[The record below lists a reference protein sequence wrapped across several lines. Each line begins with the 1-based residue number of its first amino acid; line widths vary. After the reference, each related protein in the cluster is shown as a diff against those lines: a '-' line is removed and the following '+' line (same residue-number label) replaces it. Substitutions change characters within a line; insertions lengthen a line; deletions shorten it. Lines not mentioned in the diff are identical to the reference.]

1 MAEKML
7 ALPTVLREEIM
18 KFIPKLTS
26 VVLSAAIMA
35 QSVPFVY
42 AAEESIASSELSKD
56 IQISKPE
63 YAAGNMEADGL
74 LEPVTEDDPE
84 YHKYLENND
93 PYGIMTMSALWGAD
107 SLTHQNRFNGVSK
120 VYGID
125 VSYYQGNIDWK
136 KVKNSGVEFVIVRV
150 GYRGYGSS
158 GTLVEDPKFKTYLDG
173 AAKAGLKVGV
183 YFYTQA
189 ITTAEAQEEA
199 KFVLDRIKGYS
210 LQMPVYYDIESVDYD
225 TGRLDSAGLSKAQ
238 KTALCTAFCDTIIKS
253 GYSAGVYAN
262 YTWLNYYIDGAGLGK
277 KYPIWLAHY
286 TSNTNYDQRMDM
298 WQYSGSGTVSGI
310 SAYTDVNVWYSG
322 KLPLYV
328 SDLISVGNTSTSNTF
343 AWNGAPDATGYE
355 VYQGTSPSDT
365 SKKKIGDTK
374 NTYFTNSNKSTG
386 TMYKYMVR
394 AYSDAS
400 GKRVYGDYSEV
411 FTTCTLPA
419 NISKISASAR
429 GTSVTISWDKVSKAT
444 DYIVEHYVNG
454 VWEQVGTTSSLSYKV
469 NGITQNGV
477 NMFRVKARRNY
488 SGVYYNGGY
497 TYVNAEVTDIPSAVT
512 GIRSTSNTS
521 TSNTITWNA
530 STKAEGYEVYQ
541 WIGTNDSYKLIG
553 TTTSTKFTNSKK
565 SSGTMYRY
573 KVRAYNTVD
582 GQRIE
587 GAYSSELTTCTLPAN
602 VSFSLCSTDV
612 DSITLNWN
620 KVSKATGYQVEMYTN
635 GKWKTLSTLSGTSY
649 TASDLSQNTAY
660 RFRVRAI
667 RNYNYINYNGG
678 YTEKDITIRPANTP
692 EGLSSAMNTSSSNTI
707 TWKSVNGASGYTV
720 YQWAGVN
727 DPNKKIL
734 GDAEYP
740 YFTNAGKSSGTM
752 YSYKVK
758 AYYISDNVMQYSKP
772 AQLVTCTLPENVTV
786 TTAKRSGSNISLA
799 WNKVSKATGY
809 EIYVKSGSSWK
820 KLTTTS
826 GKSYTAKNLS
836 GTKTFRIRAYRK
848 YNGVNYYGAYTEKT
862 VK

>member
-1 MAEKML
+1 
-7 ALPTVLREEIM
+7 M
-18 KFIPKLTS
+18 KFIPKLTG

-42 AAEESIASSELSKD
+42 AAEKSIASSELSND

-63 YAAGNMEADGL
+63 YATGNMEADGL

-107 SLTHQNRFNGVSK
+107 SLTHQNRFSGVSK

-136 KVKNSGVEFVIVRV
+136 KVKNSGVEFVIIRV
-150 GYRGYGSS
+150 GYRGYGSA

-173 AAKAGLKVGV
+173 ATKAGLKVGV

-189 ITTAEAQEEA
+189 ITTAEAKAEA

-328 SDLISVGNTSTSNTF
+328 SDLISVANTSTSNKF

-355 VYQGTSPSDT
+355 VYQGTSPSDPN
-365 SKKKIGDTK
+365 KKKIGDTK
-374 NTYFTNSNKSTG
+374 DTYFTNSNKSTG

-400 GKRVYGDYSEV
+400 GKRVYGDYSDV

-454 VWEQVGTTSSLSYKV
+454 AWKQVGTTSSLSYKV

-477 NMFRVKARRNY
+477 NKFRVKARRNY

-573 KVRAYNTVD
+573 MVRAFNNVD

-635 GKWKTLSTLSGTSY
+635 GTWKTLSTLSGTSY

-667 RNYNYINYNGG
+667 RNYNYINYYGD

-692 EGLSSAMNTSSSNTI
+692 KGLSSSVNTSSSNTI
-707 TWKSVNGASGYTV
+707 TWESVNGVSGYSV
-720 YQWAGVN
+720 YQWIGTS
-727 DPNKKIL
+727 DSYKEL
-734 GDAEYP
+734 GDTAYP
-740 YFTNAGKSSGTM
+740 YYTNSGKSSGTM
-752 YSYKVK
+752 YTYRVK
-758 AYYISDNVMQYSKP
+758 AYYVSDNVMQYSKP
-772 AQLVTCTLPENVTV
+772 AQLVTCTLPANVTV
-786 TTAKRSGSNISLA
+786 KTAKRSGSNISLA

-809 EIYVKSGSSWK
+809 EIYVKSGRSWK

>member
-1 MAEKML
+1 
-7 ALPTVLREEIM
+7 M
-18 KFIPKLTS
+18 KFIPKLTG

-42 AAEESIASSELSKD
+42 AAEKSIASSELSND
-56 IQISKPE
+56 IQVSKPE
-63 YAAGNMEADGL
+63 YATGNMEADGL

-107 SLTHQNRFNGVSK
+107 SLTHQNRFSGISK

-136 KVKNSGVEFVIVRV
+136 KVKNSGVEFVIIRV
-150 GYRGYGSS
+150 GYRGYGSA

-173 AAKAGLKVGV
+173 ATKAGLKVGV

-189 ITTAEAQEEA
+189 ITTAEAQAEA

-262 YTWLNYYIDGAGLGK
+262 YTWLNYYIDGAGLGR

-328 SDLISVGNTSTSNTF
+328 SDLISVANTSTSNSF
-343 AWNGAPDATGYE
+343 AWNGASDATGYE
-355 VYQGTSPSDT
+355 VYQGTSPSDPN
-365 SKKKIGDTK
+365 KKKIGDTK

-400 GKRVYGDYSEV
+400 GKRVYGDYSDV

-429 GTSVTISWDKVSKAT
+429 GTSVTISWNKVSKAT

-454 VWEQVGTTSSLSYKV
+454 AWKQVGTTSSLSYKV

-497 TYVNAEVTDIPSAVT
+497 TYVNAEVTDIPSTVT
-512 GIRSTSNTS
+512 GIRSNSNTS

-530 STKAEGYEVYQ
+530 SKKAEGYEIYQ
-541 WIGTNDSYKLIG
+541 WIGTTDSYKLIG

-573 KVRAYNTVD
+573 KVRAFNNVD

-587 GAYSSELTTCTLPAN
+587 GAYSSEFTTCTLPAN

-635 GKWKTLSTLSGTSY
+635 GTWKTLSTLSGTSY
-649 TASDLSQNTAY
+649 TVSDLSQNTAY

-667 RNYNYINYNGG
+667 RNYNYINYYGG

-692 EGLSSAMNTSSSNTI
+692 EGLSSSANTSSSNTI
-707 TWKSVNGASGYTV
+707 TWKSMNGVSGYSV
-720 YQWAGVN
+720 YQWIGTT
-727 DPNKKIL
+727 DSYRKL
-734 GDAEYP
+734 GDNAYP
-740 YFTNAGKSSGTM
+740 YYTNSGKSSGTM
-752 YSYKVK
+752 YTYRVK
-758 AYYISDNVMQYSKP
+758 AYYVSDNVMQYSKP
-772 AQLVTCTLPENVTV
+772 AQVVTCTLPANVTV
-786 TTAKRSGSNISLA
+786 KTAKRSGSKISLA

-809 EIYVKSGSSWK
+809 EIYVKSGRSWK
-820 KLTTTS
+820 ELTTTS
-826 GKSYTAKNLS
+826 GKSYTAKNMS
-836 GTKTFRIRAYRK
+836 GTKTFKIRAYRK

>member
-1 MAEKML
+1 
-7 ALPTVLREEIM
+7 M
-18 KFIPKLTS
+18 KFIPKLTG

-42 AAEESIASSELSKD
+42 AAEKSIASSELSND

-63 YAAGNMEADGL
+63 YATGNMEADGL

-107 SLTHQNRFNGVSK
+107 SLTHQNRFSGISK

-136 KVKNSGVEFVIVRV
+136 KVKNSGVEFVIIRV
-150 GYRGYGSS
+150 GYRGYGSA

-173 AAKAGLKVGV
+173 ATKAGLKVGV

-189 ITTAEAQEEA
+189 ITTAEAKAEA

-262 YTWLNYYIDGAGLGK
+262 YTWLNYYIDGAGLGR

-328 SDLISVGNTSTSNTF
+328 SDLISVANTSTSNSF

-355 VYQGTSPSDT
+355 VYQGTSPSDPN
-365 SKKKIGDTK
+365 KKKIGDTK

-454 VWEQVGTTSSLSYKV
+454 AWKQVGTTSSLSYKV

-497 TYVNAEVTDIPSAVT
+497 TYVNAEVTDIPSTVT

-530 STKAEGYEVYQ
+530 SKKAEGYEIYQ
-541 WIGTNDSYKLIG
+541 WIGTTDSYKLIG

-573 KVRAYNTVD
+573 KVRAFNNVD

-587 GAYSSELTTCTLPAN
+587 GAYSSEFTTCTLPAN

-635 GKWKTLSTLSGTSY
+635 GTWKTLSTLSGTSY
-649 TASDLSQNTAY
+649 TVSNLSQKTAY

-667 RNYNYINYNGG
+667 RNYNYINYYGD

-692 EGLSSAMNTSSSNTI
+692 EGLSSSVNTSSSNTI
-707 TWKSVNGASGYTV
+707 TWKSVNGVSGYSV
-720 YQWAGVN
+720 YQWIGTS
-727 DPNKKIL
+727 DSYKKL
-734 GDAEYP
+734 GDTAYP
-740 YFTNAGKSSGTM
+740 YYTNSGKSSGTM
-752 YSYKVK
+752 YTYRVK
-758 AYYISDNVMQYSKP
+758 AYYVSDNVMQYSKP
-772 AQLVTCTLPENVTV
+772 AQVVTCTLPANVTV

-799 WNKVSKATGY
+799 WNKASKATGY

>member
-1 MAEKML
+1 
-7 ALPTVLREEIM
+7 M
-18 KFIPKLTS
+18 KFIPKLTG

-42 AAEESIASSELSKD
+42 AAEKSIASSELSND

-63 YAAGNMEADGL
+63 YATGNMEADGL

-107 SLTHQNRFNGVSK
+107 SLTHQNRFSGISK

-136 KVKNSGVEFVIVRV
+136 KVKNSGVEFVIIRV
-150 GYRGYGSS
+150 GYRGYGSA

-173 AAKAGLKVGV
+173 ATKAGLKVGV

-189 ITTAEAQEEA
+189 ITTAEAKAEA

-328 SDLISVGNTSTSNTF
+328 SDLISVANTSTSNKF

-355 VYQGTSPSDT
+355 VYQGTSPSDPH
-365 SKKKIGDTK
+365 KKKIGDTK

-400 GKRVYGDYSEV
+400 GKRVYGDYSDV

-454 VWEQVGTTSSLSYKV
+454 AWKQVGTTSSLSYKV

-477 NMFRVKARRNY
+477 NKFRVKARRNY

-497 TYVNAEVTDIPSAVT
+497 TYVNAEVTDIPSTVT

-530 STKAEGYEVYQ
+530 SKKAEGYEIYQ

-573 KVRAYNTVD
+573 KVRAFNTVD
-582 GQRIE
+582 GQRIG

-635 GKWKTLSTLSGTSY
+635 GTWKTLSTLSGTSY
-649 TASDLSQNTAY
+649 TASDLSQKTAY

-667 RNYNYINYNGG
+667 RNYNYINYYGD

-692 EGLSSAMNTSSSNTI
+692 KGLSSSVNTSSSNTI
-707 TWKSVNGASGYTV
+707 TWESVNGVSGYSV
-720 YQWAGVN
+720 YQWIGTS
-727 DPNKKIL
+727 DSYKEL
-734 GDAEYP
+734 GDTAYP
-740 YFTNAGKSSGTM
+740 YYTNSGKSSGTM
-752 YSYKVK
+752 YTYRVK
-758 AYYISDNVMQYSKP
+758 AYYVSDNVMQYSKP
-772 AQLVTCTLPENVTV
+772 AQLVTCTLPANVTV
-786 TTAKRSGSNISLA
+786 KTAKRSGSNISLA

>member
-1 MAEKML
+1 
-7 ALPTVLREEIM
+7 M
-18 KFIPKLTS
+18 KFIPKLTG

-42 AAEESIASSELSKD
+42 AAEESIASSELSND
-56 IQISKPE
+56 LQVSKPE
-63 YAAGNMEADGL
+63 YATGNMEADSL

-107 SLTHQNRFNGVSK
+107 SLTHQNRFSGVSK

-136 KVKNSGVEFVIVRV
+136 KVKNSGVEFVIIRV
-150 GYRGYGSS
+150 GYRGYGSA

-262 YTWLNYYIDGAGLGK
+262 YTWLNYYIDGAGLGR

-328 SDLISVGNTSTSNTF
+328 SDLISVANTSTSNTF

-355 VYQGTSPSDT
+355 VYQGTSPSDPN
-365 SKKKIGDTK
+365 KKKIGDTK

-454 VWEQVGTTSSLSYKV
+454 AWKQVGTTSSLSYKV

-477 NMFRVKARRNY
+477 NKFRVKARRNY

-497 TYVNAEVTDIPSAVT
+497 TYVNAEVTDIPSTVT
-512 GIRSTSNTS
+512 GVRSTSNTS

-530 STKAEGYEVYQ
+530 STKAEGYEIYQ
-541 WIGTNDSYKLIG
+541 WIGTTDSYKLIG

-573 KVRAYNTVD
+573 KVRAFNNVD

-587 GAYSSELTTCTLPAN
+587 GAYSSEFTTCTLPAN

-635 GKWKTLSTLSGTSY
+635 GTWKTLSTLSGTSY

-667 RNYNYINYNGG
+667 RNYNYINYYGD

-692 EGLSSAMNTSSSNTI
+692 EGLSSSVNTSSSNTI
-707 TWKSVNGASGYTV
+707 TWESMNGVSGYSV
-720 YQWAGVN
+720 YQWIGTT
-727 DPNKKIL
+727 DSYKKL
-734 GDAEYP
+734 GDTAYP
-740 YFTNAGKSSGTM
+740 YYTNSGKSSGTM
-752 YSYKVK
+752 YTYRVK
-758 AYYISDNVMQYSKP
+758 AYYVSDNVMQYSKP
-772 AQLVTCTLPENVTV
+772 AQVVTCTLPANVTV

-848 YNGVNYYGAYTEKT
+848 YNGVNYYGVYTEKT

>member
-1 MAEKML
+1 
-7 ALPTVLREEIM
+7 M
-18 KFIPKLTS
+18 KFISKLTG

-42 AAEESIASSELSKD
+42 AAEESIASSELSND
-56 IQISKPE
+56 LQVSKPE
-63 YAAGNMEADGL
+63 YATGNMEADSL

-107 SLTHQNRFNGVSK
+107 SLTHQNRFSGISK

-136 KVKNSGVEFVIVRV
+136 KVKNSGVEFVIIRV
-150 GYRGYGSS
+150 GYRGYGSA

-173 AAKAGLKVGV
+173 ATKAGLKVGV

-189 ITTAEAQEEA
+189 ITTAEAQAEA

-328 SDLISVGNTSTSNTF
+328 SDLISVANTSTSNTF

-355 VYQGTSPSDT
+355 VYQGTSPSDPH
-365 SKKKIGDTK
+365 KKKIGDTK
-374 NTYFTNSNKSTG
+374 DTYFTNSNKSTG

-400 GKRVYGDYSEV
+400 GKRVYGDYSDV

-429 GTSVTISWDKVSKAT
+429 GTSVTISWNKVSKAT
-444 DYIVEHYVNG
+444 DYVVEHNVNG
-454 VWEQVGTTSSLSYKV
+454 TWKQVGTTSSLSYKV

-497 TYVNAEVTDIPSAVT
+497 TYVNAEVTDIPSTVT

-530 STKAEGYEVYQ
+530 SKKAEGYEVYQ

-573 KVRAYNTVD
+573 KVRAFNNVD

-587 GAYSSELTTCTLPAN
+587 GAYSSEFTTCTLPAN

-635 GKWKTLSTLSGTSY
+635 GTWKTLSTLSGTSY
-649 TASDLSQNTAY
+649 TVSDLSQNTAY

-667 RNYNYINYNGG
+667 RNYNYINYYGG

-692 EGLSSAMNTSSSNTI
+692 EGLSSSANTSSSNTI
-707 TWKSVNGASGYTV
+707 TWKSMNGVSGYSV
-720 YQWAGVN
+720 YQWIGTT
-727 DPNKKIL
+727 DSYRKL
-734 GDAEYP
+734 GDNAYP
-740 YFTNAGKSSGTM
+740 YYTNSGKSSGTM
-752 YSYKVK
+752 YTYRVK
-758 AYYISDNVMQYSKP
+758 AYYVSDNVMQYSKP
-772 AQLVTCTLPENVTV
+772 AQVVTCTLPANVTV
-786 TTAKRSGSNISLA
+786 KTAKRSGSKISLA

-809 EIYVKSGSSWK
+809 EIYVKSGRSWK
-820 KLTTTS
+820 KLATTS
-826 GKSYTAKNLS
+826 GKSYTAKNMS
-836 GTKTFRIRAYRK
+836 GTKTFKIRAYRK

>member
-1 MAEKML
+1 
-7 ALPTVLREEIM
+7 
-18 KFIPKLTS
+18 
-26 VVLSAAIMA
+26 
-35 QSVPFVY
+35 
-42 AAEESIASSELSKD
+42 
-56 IQISKPE
+56 
-63 YAAGNMEADGL
+63 
-74 LEPVTEDDPE
+74 
-84 YHKYLENND
+84 
-93 PYGIMTMSALWGAD
+93 
-107 SLTHQNRFNGVSK
+107 
-120 VYGID
+120 
-125 VSYYQGNIDWK
+125 
-136 KVKNSGVEFVIVRV
+136 
-150 GYRGYGSS
+150 
-158 GTLVEDPKFKTYLDG
+158 
-173 AAKAGLKVGV
+173 
-183 YFYTQA
+183 
-189 ITTAEAQEEA
+189 
-199 KFVLDRIKGYS
+199 
-210 LQMPVYYDIESVDYD
+210 
-225 TGRLDSAGLSKAQ
+225 
-238 KTALCTAFCDTIIKS
+238 
-253 GYSAGVYAN
+253 
-262 YTWLNYYIDGAGLGK
+262 
-277 KYPIWLAHY
+277 
-286 TSNTNYDQRMDM
+286 M

-328 SDLISVGNTSTSNTF
+328 SDLISVANTSTSNTF

-355 VYQGTSPSDT
+355 VYQGTSPSDPN
-365 SKKKIGDTK
+365 KKKIGDTK

-454 VWEQVGTTSSLSYKV
+454 AWKQVGTTSSLSYKV

-477 NMFRVKARRNY
+477 NKFRVKARRNY

-497 TYVNAEVTDIPSAVT
+497 TYVNAEVTDIPSTVT

-530 STKAEGYEVYQ
+530 STKAEGYEIYQ
-541 WIGTNDSYKLIG
+541 WIGTTDSYKLIG

-573 KVRAYNTVD
+573 KVRAFNNVD

-602 VSFSLCSTDV
+602 VSFSLCSTNV

-635 GKWKTLSTLSGTSY
+635 GTWKTLSTLSGTSY
-649 TASDLSQNTAY
+649 TASDLSQKTAY

-667 RNYNYINYNGG
+667 RNYNYINYYGD

-692 EGLSSAMNTSSSNTI
+692 EGLSSSVNTSSSNTI
-707 TWKSVNGASGYTV
+707 TWESVNGISGYSV
-720 YQWAGVN
+720 YQWIGTT
-727 DPNKKIL
+727 DSYKKL
-734 GDAEYP
+734 GDTAYP
-740 YFTNAGKSSGTM
+740 YYTNSGKSSGTM
-752 YSYKVK
+752 YTYRVK
-758 AYYISDNVMQYSKP
+758 AYYVSDNVMQYSKP
-772 AQLVTCTLPENVTV
+772 AQVVTCTLPANITV

-809 EIYVKSGSSWK
+809 EIYVKSGRSWK

-826 GKSYTAKNLS
+826 GKSYTAKKLS

>member
-1 MAEKML
+1 
-7 ALPTVLREEIM
+7 
-18 KFIPKLTS
+18 
-26 VVLSAAIMA
+26 
-35 QSVPFVY
+35 
-42 AAEESIASSELSKD
+42 
-56 IQISKPE
+56 
-63 YAAGNMEADGL
+63 
-74 LEPVTEDDPE
+74 
-84 YHKYLENND
+84 
-93 PYGIMTMSALWGAD
+93 
-107 SLTHQNRFNGVSK
+107 
-120 VYGID
+120 
-125 VSYYQGNIDWK
+125 
-136 KVKNSGVEFVIVRV
+136 
-150 GYRGYGSS
+150 
-158 GTLVEDPKFKTYLDG
+158 
-173 AAKAGLKVGV
+173 
-183 YFYTQA
+183 
-189 ITTAEAQEEA
+189 
-199 KFVLDRIKGYS
+199 
-210 LQMPVYYDIESVDYD
+210 
-225 TGRLDSAGLSKAQ
+225 
-238 KTALCTAFCDTIIKS
+238 
-253 GYSAGVYAN
+253 
-262 YTWLNYYIDGAGLGK
+262 
-277 KYPIWLAHY
+277 
-286 TSNTNYDQRMDM
+286 M

-328 SDLISVGNTSTSNTF
+328 SDLISVANTSTSNTF

-444 DYIVEHYVNG
+444 VYFVEHYGNG

-469 NGITQNGV
+469 NGIIQNGV

-620 KVSKATGYQVEMYTN
+620 KVSKATGYQVEMYKN

-707 TWKSVNGASGYTV
+707 TWESMNGVSGYSV
-720 YQWAGVN
+720 YQWIGTS
-727 DPNKKIL
+727 DSYKKL
-734 GDAEYP
+734 GDTAYP
-740 YFTNAGKSSGTM
+740 YYTNSGKSSGTM
-752 YSYKVK
+752 YTYRVK
-758 AYYISDNVMQYSKP
+758 AYYVSDNVMQYSKP
-772 AQLVTCTLPENVTV
+772 AQVVTCTLPANVTV

-809 EIYVKSGSSWK
+809 EIYVKSGRSWK

-848 YNGVNYYGAYTEKT
+848 YNGVNYYGGYTEKT

>member
-1 MAEKML
+1 
-7 ALPTVLREEIM
+7 M
-18 KFIPKLTS
+18 KFIPKLTG

-42 AAEESIASSELSKD
+42 AAEESIASSELSND
-56 IQISKPE
+56 IQVSKPE
-63 YAAGNMEADGL
+63 YATGNMEADSL

-107 SLTHQNRFNGVSK
+107 SLTHQNRFSGISK

-136 KVKNSGVEFVIVRV
+136 KVKNSGVEFVIIRV
-150 GYRGYGSS
+150 GYRGYGSA

-173 AAKAGLKVGV
+173 ATKAGLKVGV

-328 SDLISVGNTSTSNTF
+328 SDLISVANTSTSNSF

-355 VYQGTSPSDT
+355 VYQGTSPSDPN
-365 SKKKIGDTK
+365 KKKIGDTK

-400 GKRVYGDYSEV
+400 GKRVYGDYSDV

-454 VWEQVGTTSSLSYKV
+454 AWKQVGTTSSLSYKV

-477 NMFRVKARRNY
+477 NKFRVKARRNY

-497 TYVNAEVTDIPSAVT
+497 TYVNAEVTDIPSTVT

-530 STKAEGYEVYQ
+530 STKAEGYEIYQ
-541 WIGTNDSYKLIG
+541 WIGTTDSYKLIG

-573 KVRAYNTVD
+573 KVRAFNNVD

-587 GAYSSELTTCTLPAN
+587 GAYSSEFTTCTLPAN

-635 GKWKTLSTLSGTSY
+635 GTWKTLSTLSGTSY
-649 TASDLSQNTAY
+649 TASDLSQKTAY

-667 RNYNYINYNGG
+667 RNYNYINYYGD

-692 EGLSSAMNTSSSNTI
+692 EGLSSSVNTSSSNTI
-707 TWKSVNGASGYTV
+707 TWKSMNGVSGYSV
-720 YQWAGVN
+720 YQWIGTT
-727 DPNKKIL
+727 DSYKKL
-734 GDAEYP
+734 GDTAYP
-740 YFTNAGKSSGTM
+740 YYTNSGKSSGTM
-752 YSYKVK
+752 YTYRVK
-758 AYYISDNVMQYSKP
+758 AYYVSDNVMQYSKP
-772 AQLVTCTLPENVTV
+772 AQVVTCTLPANVTV

-809 EIYVKSGSSWK
+809 EIYVKSGRSWK

>member
-1 MAEKML
+1 
-7 ALPTVLREEIM
+7 M
-18 KFIPKLTS
+18 KFIPKLTG

-35 QSVPFVY
+35 QSVPLVY
-42 AAEESIASSELSKD
+42 AAEKSIASSELLND

-63 YAAGNMEADGL
+63 YATGNMEADGL

-107 SLTHQNRFNGVSK
+107 SLTHQNRFSGVSK

-136 KVKNSGVEFVIVRV
+136 KVKNSGVEFVIIRV
-150 GYRGYGSS
+150 GYRGYGSA

-173 AAKAGLKVGV
+173 ATKAGLKVGV

-189 ITTAEAQEEA
+189 ITTAEAKAEA

-328 SDLISVGNTSTSNTF
+328 SDLISVANTSTSNKF

-355 VYQGTSPSDT
+355 VYQGTSPSDPH
-365 SKKKIGDTK
+365 KKKIGDTK

-400 GKRVYGDYSEV
+400 GKRVYGDYSDV

-454 VWEQVGTTSSLSYKV
+454 AWKQVGTTSSLSYKV

-477 NMFRVKARRNY
+477 NKFRVKARRNY

-512 GIRSTSNTS
+512 GVRSTSNTS

-530 STKAEGYEVYQ
+530 SKKAEGYEIYQ

-573 KVRAYNTVD
+573 KVRAFNTVD

-635 GKWKTLSTLSGTSY
+635 GTWKTLSTLSGTSY
-649 TASDLSQNTAY
+649 TASDLSQKTAY
-660 RFRVRAI
+660 RFRVRAT
-667 RNYNYINYNGG
+667 RNYNYINYYGD

-692 EGLSSAMNTSSSNTI
+692 EGLSSSANTSSSNTI
-707 TWKSVNGASGYTV
+707 TWESVNGVSGYSV
-720 YQWAGVN
+720 YQWIGTT
-727 DPNKKIL
+727 DSYKEL
-734 GDAEYP
+734 GDTIYP
-740 YFTNAGKSSGTM
+740 YYTNSGKSSGTM
-752 YSYKVK
+752 YTYRVK
-758 AYYISDNVMQYSKP
+758 AYYVSDNVMQYSKP
-772 AQLVTCTLPENVTV
+772 AQVVTCTLPANVTV
-786 TTAKRSGSNISLA
+786 KTAKRSGSNISLA

-809 EIYVKSGSSWK
+809 EIYVKSGRSWK

>member
-1 MAEKML
+1 
-7 ALPTVLREEIM
+7 M
-18 KFIPKLTS
+18 KFIPKLTG

-42 AAEESIASSELSKD
+42 AAEESIASSELSND
-56 IQISKPE
+56 LQVSKPE
-63 YAAGNMEADGL
+63 YATGNMEADSL

-107 SLTHQNRFNGVSK
+107 SLTHQNRFSGVSK

-136 KVKNSGVEFVIVRV
+136 KVKNSGVEFVIIRV
-150 GYRGYGSS
+150 GYRGYGSA

-328 SDLISVGNTSTSNTF
+328 SDLISVANTSTSNTF

-355 VYQGTSPSDT
+355 VYQGTSPSDPN
-365 SKKKIGDTK
+365 KKKIGDTK

-400 GKRVYGDYSEV
+400 GKRVYGDYSDV

-454 VWEQVGTTSSLSYKV
+454 AWKQVGTTSSLSYKV

-477 NMFRVKARRNY
+477 NKFRVKARRNY

-497 TYVNAEVTDIPSAVT
+497 TYVNAEVTDIPSTVT

-530 STKAEGYEVYQ
+530 STKAEGYEIYQ
-541 WIGTNDSYKLIG
+541 WIGTTDSYKLIG

-573 KVRAYNTVD
+573 KVRAFNNVD

-587 GAYSSELTTCTLPAN
+587 GAYSSEFTTCTLPAN

-635 GKWKTLSTLSGTSY
+635 GTWKTLSTLSGTSY

-667 RNYNYINYNGG
+667 RNYNYINYYGD

-692 EGLSSAMNTSSSNTI
+692 KGLSSSVNTSSSNTI
-707 TWKSVNGASGYTV
+707 TWESMNGVSGYSV
-720 YQWAGVN
+720 YQWIGTT
-727 DPNKKIL
+727 DSYKKL
-734 GDAEYP
+734 GETAYP
-740 YFTNAGKSSGTM
+740 YYTNSGKSSGTM
-752 YSYKVK
+752 YTYRVK
-758 AYYISDNVMQYSKP
+758 AYYVSDNVMQYSKP
-772 AQLVTCTLPENVTV
+772 AQVVTCTLPANVTV

>member
-1 MAEKML
+1 
-7 ALPTVLREEIM
+7 M
-18 KFIPKLTS
+18 KFIPKLTG

-42 AAEESIASSELSKD
+42 AAEKSIASSELSND

-63 YAAGNMEADGL
+63 YATGNMEADGL

-107 SLTHQNRFNGVSK
+107 SLTHQNRFSGVSK

-136 KVKNSGVEFVIVRV
+136 KVKNSGVEFVIIRV
-150 GYRGYGSS
+150 GYRGYGSA

-173 AAKAGLKVGV
+173 ATKAGLKVGV

-189 ITTAEAQEEA
+189 ITTAEAKAEA

-238 KTALCTAFCDTIIKS
+238 KTALCTSFCDTIIKS

-328 SDLISVGNTSTSNTF
+328 SDLISVANTSTSNKF

-355 VYQGTSPSDT
+355 VYQGTSPSDPH
-365 SKKKIGDTK
+365 KKKIGDTK

-400 GKRVYGDYSEV
+400 GKRVYGDYSDV

-454 VWEQVGTTSSLSYKV
+454 AWKQVGTTSSLSYKV

-477 NMFRVKARRNY
+477 NKFRVKARRNY

-512 GIRSTSNTS
+512 GVRSTSNTS

-530 STKAEGYEVYQ
+530 SKKAEGYEIYQ

-573 KVRAYNTVD
+573 KVRAFNTVD

-635 GKWKTLSTLSGTSY
+635 GTWKTLSTLSGTSY
-649 TASDLSQNTAY
+649 TASDLSQKTAY

-667 RNYNYINYNGG
+667 RNYNYINYYGD

-692 EGLSSAMNTSSSNTI
+692 KGLSSSVNTSSSNTI
-707 TWKSVNGASGYTV
+707 TWESVNGVSGYSV
-720 YQWAGVN
+720 YQWIGTS
-727 DPNKKIL
+727 DSYKEL
-734 GDAEYP
+734 GDTAYP
-740 YFTNAGKSSGTM
+740 YYTNSGKSSGTM
-752 YSYKVK
+752 YTYRVK
-758 AYYISDNVMQYSKP
+758 AYYVSDNVMQYSKP
-772 AQLVTCTLPENVTV
+772 AQLVTCTLPANVTV
-786 TTAKRSGSNISLA
+786 KTAKRSGSNISLA

>member
-1 MAEKML
+1 
-7 ALPTVLREEIM
+7 
-18 KFIPKLTS
+18 
-26 VVLSAAIMA
+26 
-35 QSVPFVY
+35 
-42 AAEESIASSELSKD
+42 
-56 IQISKPE
+56 
-63 YAAGNMEADGL
+63 
-74 LEPVTEDDPE
+74 
-84 YHKYLENND
+84 
-93 PYGIMTMSALWGAD
+93 
-107 SLTHQNRFNGVSK
+107 
-120 VYGID
+120 
-125 VSYYQGNIDWK
+125 
-136 KVKNSGVEFVIVRV
+136 
-150 GYRGYGSS
+150 
-158 GTLVEDPKFKTYLDG
+158 
-173 AAKAGLKVGV
+173 
-183 YFYTQA
+183 
-189 ITTAEAQEEA
+189 
-199 KFVLDRIKGYS
+199 
-210 LQMPVYYDIESVDYD
+210 MPVYYDIESVDYD

-262 YTWLNYYIDGAGLGK
+262 YTWLNYYMDGAGLGK

-328 SDLISVGNTSTSNTF
+328 SDLISVANTSTSNKF

-355 VYQGTSPSDT
+355 VYQGTSPSDPN
-365 SKKKIGDTK
+365 KKKIGDTK
-374 NTYFTNSNKSTG
+374 DTFFTNSNKSTG

-400 GKRVYGDYSEV
+400 GKRVYGDYSDV

-454 VWEQVGTTSSLSYKV
+454 AWKQVGTTSSLSYKV

-477 NMFRVKARRNY
+477 NKFRVKARRNY

-497 TYVNAEVTDIPSAVT
+497 TYVNAEVTDIPSTVT

-530 STKAEGYEVYQ
+530 SKKAEGYEIYQ

-573 KVRAYNTVD
+573 KVRAFNTVD

-635 GKWKTLSTLSGTSY
+635 GTWKTLSTLSGTSY
-649 TASDLSQNTAY
+649 TASDLSQKTAY

-667 RNYNYINYNGG
+667 RNYNYINYYGD

-692 EGLSSAMNTSSSNTI
+692 EGLSSSVNTSSSNTI
-707 TWKSVNGASGYTV
+707 TWESVNGVSGYSV
-720 YQWAGVN
+720 YQWIGTT
-727 DPNKKIL
+727 DSYKKL
-734 GDAEYP
+734 GDTAYP
-740 YFTNAGKSSGTM
+740 YYTNSGKSSGTM
-752 YSYKVK
+752 YTYRVK
-758 AYYISDNVMQYSKP
+758 AYYVSDNVMQYSKP
-772 AQLVTCTLPENVTV
+772 AQVVTCTLPANVTV
-786 TTAKRSGSNISLA
+786 KTAKRSGSNISLA

>member
-1 MAEKML
+1 
-7 ALPTVLREEIM
+7 M
-18 KFIPKLTS
+18 KFIPKLTG

-42 AAEESIASSELSKD
+42 AAEKSIASSELSND

-63 YAAGNMEADGL
+63 YATGNMEADGL

-107 SLTHQNRFNGVSK
+107 SLTHQNRFSGISK

-125 VSYYQGNIDWK
+125 GSYYQGNIDWK
-136 KVKNSGVEFVIVRV
+136 KVKNSGVEFVIIRV
-150 GYRGYGSS
+150 GYRGYGSA

-173 AAKAGLKVGV
+173 ATKAGLKVGV

-189 ITTAEAQEEA
+189 ITTAEAKAEA

-328 SDLISVGNTSTSNTF
+328 SDLISVANTSTSNTF

-355 VYQGTSPSDT
+355 VYQGTSPSDPK
-365 SKKKIGDTK
+365 KKKIGDTE

-400 GKRVYGDYSEV
+400 GKRVYGDYSDV

-429 GTSVTISWDKVSKAT
+429 GTSVTINWDKVSKAT

-454 VWEQVGTTSSLSYKV
+454 AWKQVGTTSSLSYKV

-477 NMFRVKARRNY
+477 NKFRVKARRNY

-497 TYVNAEVTDIPSAVT
+497 TYVNAEVTDIPSTVT

-573 KVRAYNTVD
+573 KVRAFNNVD

-620 KVSKATGYQVEMYTN
+620 KISKATGYQVEMYTN
-635 GKWKTLSTLSGTSY
+635 GTWKTLSTLSGTSY
-649 TASDLSQNTAY
+649 TASDLSQKTAY

-667 RNYNYINYNGG
+667 RNYNYINYYGD

-692 EGLSSAMNTSSSNTI
+692 EGLSSSANTSSSNTI
-707 TWKSVNGASGYTV
+707 TWESVNGVSGYSV
-720 YQWAGVN
+720 YQWIGTT
-727 DPNKKIL
+727 DSYKKL
-734 GDAEYP
+734 GDAAYP
-740 YFTNAGKSSGTM
+740 YYINSGKSSGTM
-752 YSYKVK
+752 YTYRVK
-758 AYYISDNVMQYSKP
+758 AYYVSDNVMQYSKP
-772 AQLVTCTLPENVTV
+772 AQLVTCTLPANVTV
-786 TTAKRSGSNISLA
+786 KTAKRSGSNISLA

-809 EIYVKSGSSWK
+809 EIYVKSGRSWK

>member
-1 MAEKML
+1 
-7 ALPTVLREEIM
+7 M

-42 AAEESIASSELSKD
+42 AAEESIASGELSND

-63 YAAGNMEADGL
+63 YATGNIEADGL

-107 SLTHQNRFNGVSK
+107 SLTHQNRFSGISK

-136 KVKNSGVEFVIVRV
+136 KVKNSGVEFVIIRV
-150 GYRGYGSS
+150 GYRGYGSA

-173 AAKAGLKVGV
+173 ATKAGLKVGV

-189 ITTAEAQEEA
+189 ITTAEAQAEA

-328 SDLISVGNTSTSNTF
+328 SDLISVKNTSTSNTF
-343 AWNGAPDATGYE
+343 AWNGASDATGYE
-355 VYQGTSPSDT
+355 VYQGTSPSDPN
-365 SKKKIGDTK
+365 KKKIGDTK

-400 GKRVYGDYSEV
+400 GKRVYGDYSDV

-429 GTSVTISWDKVSKAT
+429 GTSVTISWNKVSKAT

-454 VWEQVGTTSSLSYKV
+454 TWKQVGTTSSLSYKV

-497 TYVNAEVTDIPSAVT
+497 TYVNAEVTDIPSTVT
-512 GIRSTSNTS
+512 GLRSTSNTS

-530 STKAEGYEVYQ
+530 SKKAEGYEIYQ
-541 WIGTNDSYKLIG
+541 WIGTTDSYKLIG

-573 KVRAYNTVD
+573 KVRAFNNVD

-587 GAYSSELTTCTLPAN
+587 GAYSSEFTTCTLPAN

-612 DSITLNWN
+612 DSITFNWN

-667 RNYNYINYNGG
+667 RNYNYINYYGG

-692 EGLSSAMNTSSSNTI
+692 EGLSSSVNTSSSNTI
-707 TWKSVNGASGYTV
+707 TWESVNGVSGYSV
-720 YQWAGVN
+720 YQWIGTT
-727 DPNKKIL
+727 DSYKKL
-734 GDAEYP
+734 GDTAYP
-740 YFTNAGKSSGTM
+740 YYTNSGKSSGTM
-752 YSYKVK
+752 YTYRVK
-758 AYYISDNVMQYSKP
+758 AYYVSDNVMQYSKP
-772 AQLVTCTLPENVTV
+772 AQLVTCTLPANVTV
-786 TTAKRSGSNISLA
+786 KTAKRSGSKISLA

-836 GTKTFRIRAYRK
+836 GTKTFKIRAYRK

>member
-1 MAEKML
+1 
-7 ALPTVLREEIM
+7 M
-18 KFIPKLTS
+18 KFIPKLTG

-42 AAEESIASSELSKD
+42 AAEESIASSELSND
-56 IQISKPE
+56 IQVSKPE
-63 YAAGNMEADGL
+63 YATGNMEADGL

-107 SLTHQNRFNGVSK
+107 SLTHQNRFSGVSK

-136 KVKNSGVEFVIVRV
+136 KVKNSGVEFVIIRV
-150 GYRGYGSS
+150 GYRGYGSA
-158 GTLVEDPKFKTYLDG
+158 GTLVEDPRFKTYLDG
-173 AAKAGLKVGV
+173 ATKAGLKVGV

-189 ITTAEAQEEA
+189 ITTAEAKAEA

-328 SDLISVGNTSTSNTF
+328 SDLISVANTSTSNTF

-355 VYQGTSPSDT
+355 VYQGTSPSDPN
-365 SKKKIGDTK
+365 KKKIGDTK

-454 VWEQVGTTSSLSYKV
+454 AWKQVGTTSSLSYKA

-477 NMFRVKARRNY
+477 NKFRVKARRNY

-497 TYVNAEVTDIPSAVT
+497 TYVNAEVTDIPSTVT

-530 STKAEGYEVYQ
+530 STKAEGYEIYQ
-541 WIGTNDSYKLIG
+541 WIGTTDSYKLIG

-573 KVRAYNTVD
+573 KVRAFNNVD

-587 GAYSSELTTCTLPAN
+587 GAYSSEFTTCTLPAN

-635 GKWKTLSTLSGTSY
+635 GTWKTLSTLSGTSY
-649 TASDLSQNTAY
+649 TASDLSQKKAY

-667 RNYNYINYNGG
+667 RNYSYINYYGD

-692 EGLSSAMNTSSSNTI
+692 KGLSSSVNTSSSNTI
-707 TWKSVNGASGYTV
+707 TWESVNGVSGYSV
-720 YQWAGVN
+720 YQWIGTT
-727 DPNKKIL
+727 DSYKKL
-734 GDAEYP
+734 GDTAYP
-740 YFTNAGKSSGTM
+740 YYTNSGKSSGTM
-752 YSYKVK
+752 YTYRVK
-758 AYYISDNVMQYSKP
+758 AYYVSDNVMQYSNP
-772 AQLVTCTLPENVTV
+772 AQVVTCTLPANVTV

>member
-1 MAEKML
+1 
-7 ALPTVLREEIM
+7 M
-18 KFIPKLTS
+18 KFIPKLTG

-42 AAEESIASSELSKD
+42 AAEKSIASSELSND

-63 YAAGNMEADGL
+63 YATGNMEADGL

-107 SLTHQNRFNGVSK
+107 SLTHQNRFSGVSK

-136 KVKNSGVEFVIVRV
+136 KVKNSGVEFVIIRV
-150 GYRGYGSS
+150 GYRGYGSA

-173 AAKAGLKVGV
+173 ATKAGLKVGV

-189 ITTAEAQEEA
+189 ITTAEAKAEA

-328 SDLISVGNTSTSNTF
+328 SDLISVKNTSTSNTF

-355 VYQGTSPSDT
+355 VYQGTSPSDPK
-365 SKKKIGDTK
+365 KKKIGDTE

-429 GTSVTISWDKVSKAT
+429 GTSVTISWNKVSKAT
-444 DYIVEHYVNG
+444 DYIVEHNVNG
-454 VWEQVGTTSSLSYKV
+454 AWEQVGTTSSLSYKV

-477 NMFRVKARRNY
+477 NKFRVKARRNY

-530 STKAEGYEVYQ
+530 SKKAEGYEIYQ
-541 WIGTNDSYKLIG
+541 WIGTTDSYKLIG

-573 KVRAYNTVD
+573 KVRAFNNVD

-587 GAYSSELTTCTLPAN
+587 GAYSSEFTTCTLPAN

-635 GKWKTLSTLSGTSY
+635 GTWKTLSTLSGTSY

-667 RNYNYINYNGG
+667 RNYNYINYYGG

-692 EGLSSAMNTSSSNTI
+692 EGLSSSVNTSSSNTI
-707 TWKSVNGASGYTV
+707 TWESVNGVSGYSV
-720 YQWAGVN
+720 YQWIGTT
-727 DPNKKIL
+727 DSYKEL
-734 GDAEYP
+734 GDTAYP
-740 YFTNAGKSSGTM
+740 YYTNSGKSSGTM
-752 YSYKVK
+752 YTYRVK
-758 AYYISDNVMQYSKP
+758 AYYVSDNVMHYSKP
-772 AQLVTCTLPENVTV
+772 AQVVTCTLPANVTV
-786 TTAKRSGSNISLA
+786 KTAKRSGSNISLA

-809 EIYVKSGSSWK
+809 EIYVKSGRSWK

>member
-1 MAEKML
+1 
-7 ALPTVLREEIM
+7 M

-35 QSVPFVY
+35 QSVQFVY
-42 AAEESIASSELSKD
+42 AAEESIASSELSND
-56 IQISKPE
+56 IQVSKPE
-63 YAAGNMEADGL
+63 YATGNMEADSL

-107 SLTHQNRFNGVSK
+107 SLTHQNRFSGISK

-136 KVKNSGVEFVIVRV
+136 KVKNSGVEFVIIRV
-150 GYRGYGSS
+150 GYRGYGSA

-173 AAKAGLKVGV
+173 ATKAGLKVGV

-189 ITTAEAQEEA
+189 ITTAEAQAEA

-262 YTWLNYYIDGAGLGK
+262 YTWLNYYIDGAGLGR

-328 SDLISVGNTSTSNTF
+328 SDLISVANTSTSNSF

-355 VYQGTSPSDT
+355 VYQGTSPSDPN
-365 SKKKIGDTK
+365 KKKIGDTK

-454 VWEQVGTTSSLSYKV
+454 AWKQVGTTSSLSYKV

-497 TYVNAEVTDIPSAVT
+497 TYVNAEVTDIPSTVT

-530 STKAEGYEVYQ
+530 SKKAEGYEIYQ
-541 WIGTNDSYKLIG
+541 WIGTTDSYKLIG

-573 KVRAYNTVD
+573 KVRAFNNVD

-587 GAYSSELTTCTLPAN
+587 GAYSSEFTTCTLPAN

-635 GKWKTLSTLSGTSY
+635 GTWKTLSTLSGTSY
-649 TASDLSQNTAY
+649 TVSNLSQKTAY

-667 RNYNYINYNGG
+667 RNYNYINYYGD

-692 EGLSSAMNTSSSNTI
+692 EGLSSSVNTSSSNTI
-707 TWKSVNGASGYTV
+707 TWKSVNGVSGYSV
-720 YQWAGVN
+720 YQWIGTS
-727 DPNKKIL
+727 DSYKKL
-734 GDAEYP
+734 GDTAYP
-740 YFTNAGKSSGTM
+740 YYTNSGKSSGTM
-752 YSYKVK
+752 YTYRVK
-758 AYYISDNVMQYSKP
+758 AYYVSDNVMQYSKP
-772 AQLVTCTLPENVTV
+772 AQVVTCTLPANVTV

-799 WNKVSKATGY
+799 WNKASKATGY

>member
-1 MAEKML
+1 
-7 ALPTVLREEIM
+7 M
-18 KFIPKLTS
+18 KFIPKLTG

-42 AAEESIASSELSKD
+42 AAEESIASSELSND
-56 IQISKPE
+56 IQVSKPE
-63 YAAGNMEADGL
+63 YATGNMEADSL

-107 SLTHQNRFNGVSK
+107 SLTHQNRFSGISK

-136 KVKNSGVEFVIVRV
+136 KVKNSGVEFVIIRV
-150 GYRGYGSS
+150 GYRGYGSA
-158 GTLVEDPKFKTYLDG
+158 GTLVEDPRFKTYLDG

-238 KTALCTAFCDTIIKS
+238 KTALCIAFCDTIIKS

-262 YTWLNYYIDGAGLGK
+262 YTWLNYYIDGAGLGR

-328 SDLISVGNTSTSNTF
+328 SDLISVANTSTSNSF

-355 VYQGTSPSDT
+355 VYQGTSPSDPN
-365 SKKKIGDTK
+365 KKKIGDTK

-400 GKRVYGDYSEV
+400 GKRVYGDYSDV

-454 VWEQVGTTSSLSYKV
+454 AWQQVGTTSSLSYKV

-477 NMFRVKARRNY
+477 NKFRVKARRNY

-497 TYVNAEVTDIPSAVT
+497 TYVNAEVTDIPSTVT

-530 STKAEGYEVYQ
+530 STKAEGYEIYQ
-541 WIGTNDSYKLIG
+541 WIGTTDSYKLIG

-573 KVRAYNTVD
+573 KVRAFNTVD

-587 GAYSSELTTCTLPAN
+587 GAYSSEFTTCTLPAN

-635 GKWKTLSTLSGTSY
+635 GTWKTLSTLSGTSY
-649 TASDLSQNTAY
+649 TASDLSQKKAY

-667 RNYNYINYNGG
+667 RNYNYINYYGG

-692 EGLSSAMNTSSSNTI
+692 EGLSSSANTSSSNTI
-707 TWKSVNGASGYTV
+707 TWKSMNGVSGYSV
-720 YQWAGVN
+720 YQWIGTT
-727 DPNKKIL
+727 DSYRKL
-734 GDAEYP
+734 GDNAYP
-740 YFTNAGKSSGTM
+740 YYTNSGKSSGTM
-752 YSYKVK
+752 YTYRVK
-758 AYYISDNVMQYSKP
+758 AYYVSDNVMQYSKP
-772 AQLVTCTLPENVTV
+772 AQVVTCTLPANVTV
-786 TTAKRSGSNISLA
+786 KTAKRSGSKISLA

-809 EIYVKSGSSWK
+809 EIYVKSGRSWK
-820 KLTTTS
+820 KLATTS
-826 GKSYTAKNLS
+826 GKSYTAKNMS
-836 GTKTFRIRAYRK
+836 GTKTFKIRAYRK

>member
-1 MAEKML
+1 
-7 ALPTVLREEIM
+7 M
-18 KFIPKLTS
+18 KFIPKLTG

-42 AAEESIASSELSKD
+42 AAEKSIASSELSND

-63 YAAGNMEADGL
+63 YATGNMEADGL

-107 SLTHQNRFNGVSK
+107 SLTHQNRFSGASK

-136 KVKNSGVEFVIVRV
+136 KVKNSGVEFVIIRV
-150 GYRGYGSS
+150 GYRGYGSA

-173 AAKAGLKVGV
+173 ATKAGLKVGV

-189 ITTAEAQEEA
+189 ITTAEAKAEA

-328 SDLISVGNTSTSNTF
+328 SDLISVANTSTSNKF

-355 VYQGTSPSDT
+355 VYQGTSPSDPN
-365 SKKKIGDTK
+365 KKKIGDTK
-374 NTYFTNSNKSTG
+374 DTFFTNSNKSTG

-400 GKRVYGDYSEV
+400 GKRVYGDYSDV

-454 VWEQVGTTSSLSYKV
+454 AWKQVGTTSSLSYKV

-477 NMFRVKARRNY
+477 NKFRVKARRNY

-497 TYVNAEVTDIPSAVT
+497 TYVNAEVTDIPSTVT

-530 STKAEGYEVYQ
+530 SKKAEGYEIYQ

-573 KVRAYNTVD
+573 KVRAFNTVD

-635 GKWKTLSTLSGTSY
+635 GTWKTLSTLSGTSY
-649 TASDLSQNTAY
+649 TASDLSQKTAY

-667 RNYNYINYNGG
+667 RNYNYINYYGD

-692 EGLSSAMNTSSSNTI
+692 KGLSSSVNTSSSNTI
-707 TWKSVNGASGYTV
+707 TWESVNGVSGYSV
-720 YQWAGVN
+720 YQWIGTT
-727 DPNKKIL
+727 DSYKKL
-734 GDAEYP
+734 GDTAYP
-740 YFTNAGKSSGTM
+740 YYTNSGKSSGTM
-752 YSYKVK
+752 YTYRVK
-758 AYYISDNVMQYSKP
+758 AYYVSDNVMQYSKP
-772 AQLVTCTLPENVTV
+772 AQLVTCTLPANVTV
-786 TTAKRSGSNISLA
+786 KTAKRSGSKISLA

>member
-1 MAEKML
+1 MHS
-7 ALPTVLREEIM
+7 
-18 KFIPKLTS
+18 F
-26 VVLSAAIMA
+26 
-35 QSVPFVY
+35 F
-42 AAEESIASSELSKD
+42 
-56 IQISKPE
+56 
-63 YAAGNMEADGL
+63 
-74 LEPVTEDDPE
+74 
-84 YHKYLENND
+84 
-93 PYGIMTMSALWGAD
+93 
-107 SLTHQNRFNGVSK
+107 
-120 VYGID
+120 
-125 VSYYQGNIDWK
+125 
-136 KVKNSGVEFVIVRV
+136 
-150 GYRGYGSS
+150 
-158 GTLVEDPKFKTYLDG
+158 
-173 AAKAGLKVGV
+173 
-183 YFYTQA
+183 
-189 ITTAEAQEEA
+189 
-199 KFVLDRIKGYS
+199 
-210 LQMPVYYDIESVDYD
+210 
-225 TGRLDSAGLSKAQ
+225 
-238 KTALCTAFCDTIIKS
+238 DTIIKS

-262 YTWLNYYIDGAGLGK
+262 YTWLNYYIDGAGLGR

-328 SDLISVGNTSTSNTF
+328 SDLISVANTSTSNSF
-343 AWNGAPDATGYE
+343 AWNGASDATGYE
-355 VYQGTSPSDT
+355 VYQGTSPSDPN
-365 SKKKIGDTK
+365 KKKIGDTK

-400 GKRVYGDYSEV
+400 GKRVYGDYSDV

-429 GTSVTISWDKVSKAT
+429 GTSVTISWNKVSKAT

-454 VWEQVGTTSSLSYKV
+454 AWKQVGTTSSLSYKV

-497 TYVNAEVTDIPSAVT
+497 TYVNAEVTDIPSTVT
-512 GIRSTSNTS
+512 SVRSTSNTS

-530 STKAEGYEVYQ
+530 SKKAEGYEIYQ

-573 KVRAYNTVD
+573 KVRAFNNVD

-587 GAYSSELTTCTLPAN
+587 GAYSSEFTTCTLPAN

-635 GKWKTLSTLSGTSY
+635 GTWKTLSTLSGTSY

-667 RNYNYINYNGG
+667 RNYNYINYYGG

-692 EGLSSAMNTSSSNTI
+692 EGLSSSANTSSSNTI
-707 TWKSVNGASGYTV
+707 TWKSMNGVSGYSV
-720 YQWAGVN
+720 YQWIGTT
-727 DPNKKIL
+727 DSYRKL
-734 GDAEYP
+734 GDNAYP
-740 YFTNAGKSSGTM
+740 YYTNSGKSSGTM
-752 YSYKVK
+752 YTYRVK
-758 AYYISDNVMQYSKP
+758 AYYVSDNVMQYSKP
-772 AQLVTCTLPENVTV
+772 AQVVTCTLPANVTV
-786 TTAKRSGSNISLA
+786 KTAKRSGSKISLA

-809 EIYVKSGSSWK
+809 EIYVKSGRSWK

-826 GKSYTAKNLS
+826 GKSYTAKNMS
-836 GTKTFRIRAYRK
+836 GTKTFKIRAYRK

>member
-1 MAEKML
+1 
-7 ALPTVLREEIM
+7 M
-18 KFIPKLTS
+18 KFIPKLTG

-42 AAEESIASSELSKD
+42 AAEESIASSELSND
-56 IQISKPE
+56 IQVSKPE
-63 YAAGNMEADGL
+63 YATGNMEADSL

-107 SLTHQNRFNGVSK
+107 SLTHQNRFSGISK

-136 KVKNSGVEFVIVRV
+136 KVKNSGVEFVIIRV
-150 GYRGYGSS
+150 GYRGYGSA

-328 SDLISVGNTSTSNTF
+328 SDLISVANTSTSNSF

-355 VYQGTSPSDT
+355 VYQGTSPSDPK
-365 SKKKIGDTK
+365 KKKIGDTK

-454 VWEQVGTTSSLSYKV
+454 AWKQVGTTSSLSYKV

-477 NMFRVKARRNY
+477 NKFRVKARRNY

-497 TYVNAEVTDIPSAVT
+497 TYVNAEVTDIPSTVT

-530 STKAEGYEVYQ
+530 STKAEGYEIYQ
-541 WIGTNDSYKLIG
+541 WIGTTDSYKLIG

-565 SSGTMYRY
+565 TSGTMYRY
-573 KVRAYNTVD
+573 KVRAFNNVD

-587 GAYSSELTTCTLPAN
+587 GAYSSEFTTCTLPAN
-602 VSFSLCSTDV
+602 VSFSICSTDV

-620 KVSKATGYQVEMYTN
+620 KGSKATGYQVEMYTN
-635 GKWKTLSTLSGTSY
+635 GTWKTLSTLSGTSY
-649 TASDLSQNTAY
+649 TASDLSQKTAY

-667 RNYNYINYNGG
+667 RNYNYINYYGD

-692 EGLSSAMNTSSSNTI
+692 EGLSSSVNTSSSNTI
-707 TWKSVNGASGYTV
+707 TWKSMNGVSGYSV
-720 YQWAGVN
+720 YQWIGTT
-727 DPNKKIL
+727 DSYKKL
-734 GDAEYP
+734 GDTAYP
-740 YFTNAGKSSGTM
+740 YYTNSGKSSGTM
-752 YSYKVK
+752 YTYRVK
-758 AYYISDNVMQYSKP
+758 AYYVSDNVMQYSKP
-772 AQLVTCTLPENVTV
+772 AQVVTCTLPANVTV
-786 TTAKRSGSNISLA
+786 KTAKRSGSNISLA